1 MKRIIA
7 TILAGSLSALT
18 LAAAPAHADEGRA
31 YDQQGSQ
38 QRYDQGDEYQQNRD
52 RRGGDVNAY
61 RHDSDGYRRDGGY
74 ADGRN
79 GRGRSHGYPQPDP
92 RREQRNRQASVG
104 VGTGDFQ
111 VYVNVGGWLAQ
122 S

>member
-52 RRGGDVNAY
+52 RRGGDVTAY
-61 RHDSDGYRRDGGY
+61 RH
-74 ADGRN
+74 
-79 GRGRSHGYPQPDP
+79 
-92 RREQRNRQASVG
+92 ESVG
-104 VGTGDFQ
+104 DRAIGATAATLMGATVEGDLMAIPSRIHGA
-111 VYVNVGGWLAQ
+111 NNGIARPAWASGLET
-122 S
+122 SKST